1 MSVMKAIKQAWAS
14 SAKAVNGHHS
24 YDQLPADSRKKEF
37 IKELYRL
44 PQGVDTVIM
53 TLWYEVG
60 TVSDEYNSFKRE
72 SRHEITELNSQLA
85 NTILNLEQKSEVC
98 NKYVDQIEMINARR
112 NVLTNTIESMGKAI
126 EDLESSLVTARYFIF
141 LGSMCGFL
149 LGIACLF
156 LVV

>member
-24 YDQLPADSRKKEF
+24 YDQIPADSRKKEF
-37 IKELYRL
+37 IKRLYRL
-44 PQGVDTVIM
+44 PQGLDTVIM

-72 SRHEITELNSQLA
+72 SRHEIEQITGK
-85 NTILNLEQKSEVC
+85 LEQKSKVC

-112 NVLTNTIESMGKAI
+112 NVLTNTIESMGKAMMLTEISI

>member
-1 MSVMKAIKQAWAS
+1 MDKITMKEIHKAWCD
-14 SAKAVNGHHS
+14 AVDALLKHDHKTR
-24 YDQLPADSRKKEF
+24 PPEMEEF
-37 IKELYRL
+37 F
-44 PQGVDTVIM
+44 M
-53 TLWYEVG
+53 
-60 TVSDEYNSFKRE
+60 
-72 SRHEITELNSQLA
+72 TELNRLGYDMCDIITYIYCNHGEIEKENEELHHEVEQLTGKLA
-85 NTILNLEQKSEVC
+85 VSKEDNVRNLEQKSKVC